1 MNWNAVGAIGALI
14 SATAVVASVIYLAI
28 QIRQNSKIVA
38 ANTFQSISATSA
50 DLAIRMAESPELS
63 ELLTKAF
70 SGYTNWTPREAM
82 QLQLFLRGS
91 FRNYENYYYQHRLG
105 NFEEELWVG
114 YEQAI
119 LDLVSRGFGEAWW
132 SVHQVAFG
140 RSFAEFVNVRL
151 ASRLVTGSPWEMGKA
166 PKGEGDA

>member
-1 MNWNAVGAIGALI
+1 MNWSAVGAIGTLI

-28 QIRQNSKIVA
+28 QVRQNSKMVA
-38 ANTFQSISATSA
+38 ANTFQLISATSA
-50 DLAIRMAESPELS
+50 DLAIRLAESPEMS

-70 SGYTNWTPREAM
+70 SGYTAWTPREAM

-91 FRNYENYYYQHRLG
+91 FRNYENYYYQHRHG
-105 NFEEELWVG
+105 NFEEEIWAG

-140 RSFAEFVNVRL
+140 QTFVEFVNARR
-151 ASRLVTGSPWEMGKA
+151 ATRKVTDSPWELGTV
-166 PKGEGDA
+166 PKGVSDA